1 MRANS
6 LILTL
11 GRSAIGKV
19 ESYRAMIGLFYDT
32 MVTLILS
39 RGRSVPLKQL
49 INQILFIGVDAMVI
63 NLVIGLMAGMTI
75 SYVSFDNMDN
85 WGASSQFGILMVY
98 SIICEMAPLLTAVV
112 VIGRSGAALTTFLGD
127 MKVCREI
134 DALESMA
141 IDVVEYLV
149 LPAFLGMIISLIAL
163 NVYFNFVALI
173 GGVFFAKITK
183 GISFVIYS
191 KQILDAMV
199 WSDLPFSIL
208 KSMIFGAVI
217 AVVSS
222 YHGLVV
228 TSFRIVPR
236 AVYRSVVTSISA
248 ILILNILMSVVYH
261 VVRNTLGGY

>member
-1 MRANS
+1 MRGNS
-6 LILTL
+6 LILNL
-11 GRSAIGKV
+11 GRGMIGKF
-19 ESYRAMIGLFYDT
+19 ESYHSMVGLFYDT
-32 MVTLILS
+32 LISLI
-39 RGRSVPLKQL
+39 RGKGRSVPLKQL
-49 INQILFIGVDAMVI
+49 TNQILFIGVDSLII
-63 NLVIGLMAGMTI
+63 NLVIGLLAGIAI
-75 SYVSFDNMDN
+75 SYVSFENMDN
-85 WGASSQFGILMVY
+85 LGVSNQFGILMVY

-112 VIGRSGAALTTFLGD
+112 VVGRSGSALTTFLGN

-149 LPAFLGMIISLIAL
+149 LPAFIGMILSLIAL
-163 NVYFNFVALI
+163 NFYFNIVALV

-183 GISFVIYS
+183 GISFAIYS
-191 KQILDAMV
+191 SQILDAMV
-199 WSDLPFSIL
+199 WSDIPFTIFKSIL
-208 KSMIFGAVI
+208 YGIII

-248 ILILNILMSVVYH
+248 ILLISIPLSVVYH
-261 VVRNTLGGY
+261 VVRSTLGGY

>member
-1 MRANS
+1 MSGVSVVRS
-6 LILTL
+6 F
-11 GRSAIGKV
+11 GRSTIGKLDG
-19 ESYRAMIGLFYDT
+19 YRSMLGIFYDT
-32 MVTLILS
+32 LIVLFTS
-39 RGRSVPLKQL
+39 KGRPVLRKQL
-49 INQILFIGVDAMVI
+49 VNQILFIGVDSLFI
-63 NLVIGLMAGMTI
+63 NLVIGLCAGISI

-85 WGASSQFGILMVY
+85 WGASSQYGLLMVY

-112 VIGRSGAALTTFLGD
+112 VVGRSGSALTTFLGN

-134 DALESMA
+134 DALKSME

-163 NVYFNFVALI
+163 NFYFNIVALI

-183 GISFVIYS
+183 GISFAIYTA
-191 KQILDAMV
+191 QILDAFV
-199 WSDLPFSIL
+199 WTDVLFTTL
-208 KSMIFGAVI
+208 KSLLFGAII
-217 AVVSS
+217 AIVSS

-248 ILILNILMSVVYH
+248 ILILNIILSVVYY
-261 VVRNTLGGY
+261 VIRR